1 MWRSIFLGIV
11 LAIGVSAGSIDSR
24 ASDPTATELRVAAVQ
39 IRSTRNLQANVKCI
53 TEQLAKCADDGVRV
67 VVFPECALTGYFD
80 DVFMKSISAHQ
91 LADAEKQVA
100 EACRAHNIYA
110 VVGTP
115 YRDGDRLYNSA
126 AVFTPR
132 GEIIARYHKIQLA
145 ESWPVGGE
153 QLLVFK
159 IDDVPAS
166 IIICHDERYPELV
179 RLPVLAGARIVFYVC
194 HESGLREERKI
205 APYRAQIQARAVENT
220 VYIVQANAPANLD
233 TTGSH
238 GQSRLIAPDGNIIEE
253 ASIFGE
259 DVVAATLDLERST
272 GRQARLSIDRGPFG
286 DWWRTGVAKVR
297 IIDEQ

>member
-1 MWRSIFLGIV
+1 MWRSIFLGLV
-11 LAIGVSAGSIDSR
+11 LAIGLSAGSIDSR

-39 IRSTRNLQANVKCI
+39 MRSTRDLAANIKCI
-53 TEQLAKCADDGVRV
+53 KEQLAKCAGDGVRV
-67 VVFPECALTGYFD
+67 AVFPECALTGYFD
-80 DVFMKSISAHQ
+80 DAFMKSISAEQ

-115 YRDGDRLYNSA
+115 YRDGKRLFNSA
-126 AVFTPR
+126 AVITSE
-132 GEIIARYHKIQLA
+132 GEILARYHKIQLA
-145 ESWPVGGE
+145 ESWPVAGE

-159 IDDVPAS
+159 IDGVPAS

-194 HESGLREERKI
+194 HESGLREEKKI

-220 VYIVQANAPANLD
+220 VYVVQANAPANLD

-272 GRQARLSIDRGPFG
+272 GRQARQSIDRGPFG
-286 DWWRTGVAKVR
+286 DWWRVGVAKVR
-297 IIDEQ
+297 VIDE